1 MYTEAELV
9 RCATWCLQ
17 TFSGT
22 QHVYVRLRDVAI
34 LLFST
39 TTAVRRG
46 SSQILHWSDMFVSHI
61 PMDDM
66 HLRKRVLVSHEM
78 GSRCPP
84 LLTLTDRI
92 SPTGPCC
99 SRGQR
104 ET

>member
-9 RCATWCLQ
+9 RCTTWCLQ

-22 QHVYVRLRDVAI
+22 QRVYVRLRNMAM

-39 TTAVRRG
+39 MTAVHGG
-46 SSQILHWSDMFVSHI
+46 SSWILCWSDMFISHI

-66 HLRKRVLVSHEM
+66 RLGKRVLVSHEM
-78 GSRCPP
+78 GSHCPP
-84 LLTLTDRI
+84 LLALTDWI
-92 SPTGPCC
+92 SPTGPCRSC
-99 SRGQR
+99 GQC